1 MQALLHQPWTHLF
14 SPLDPLIAILL
25 IVVSVRFCKIR
36 SVTEFHSFD
45 VAHTLPLRGLLALA
59 VIANHMQGFF
69 PHPYLE
75 ALTCLG
81 TSAVAIFFF
90 LSGYGLMKSYNR
102 KGQAYLQGFLP
113 NRLRKIWPLCL
124 ALTVVN
130 VLLRVFVHH
139 DTIAYI
145 FWGFR
150 EQRWL
155 NFAWF
160 IYAITYLYVAFY
172 VVARY
177 TKTSRGFFGGLLGAI
192 FIYIVATWIFEFP
205 TFWNKTIISAFSG
218 FIVAYYEAQIQQ
230 WIVRHKCATIVGLV
244 VARLGISYGI
254 SCNFCPDF
262 PIFHALWALVFNSY
276 NWLVFLILLAV
287 YTLGMTSNRIVQFLG
302 TISLEIYLFHG
313 LYTPIVKG
321 LHVSNFWVGSLLVYS
336 FSIGSAVL
344 LWKWQHRNQHRAA
357 STTSPCTPPPTPD
370 V

>member
-69 PHPYLE
+69 PHPYLK

-124 ALTVVN
+124 TLTVVN

-145 FWGFR
+145 FGGFWGATMVELCMVYLCDYLFVCGVLR
-150 EQRWL
+150 CG
-155 NFAWF
+155 
-160 IYAITYLYVAFY
+160 AIHQDLSWVLWGTSRRYFY
-172 VVARY
+172 VY
-177 TKTSRGFFGGLLGAI
+177 CGDL
-192 FIYIVATWIFEFP
+192 
-205 TFWNKTIISAFSG
+205 
-218 FIVAYYEAQIQQ
+218 
-230 WIVRHKCATIVGLV
+230 
-244 VARLGISYGI
+244 
-254 SCNFCPDF
+254 DF
-262 PIFHALWALVFNSY
+262 
-276 NWLVFLILLAV
+276 
-287 YTLGMTSNRIVQFLG
+287 
-302 TISLEIYLFHG
+302 
-313 LYTPIVKG
+313 
-321 LHVSNFWVGSLLVYS
+321 
-336 FSIGSAVL
+336 
-344 LWKWQHRNQHRAA
+344 
-357 STTSPCTPPPTPD
+357 
-370 V
+370 